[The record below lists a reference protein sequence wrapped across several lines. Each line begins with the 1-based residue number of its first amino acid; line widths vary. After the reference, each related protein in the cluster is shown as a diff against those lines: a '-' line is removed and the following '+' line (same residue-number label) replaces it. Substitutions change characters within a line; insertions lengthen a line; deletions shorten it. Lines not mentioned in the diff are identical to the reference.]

1 MRVYGLPAIFIVTL
15 ALQLC
20 GCASSPA
27 NHPELLR
34 SNAEV
39 AVTAK
44 LNLGAPYRSGGKDEA
59 GYDCSGFVFALYK
72 QTRGVSLPRSAEQQ
86 AAATQKISVGD
97 LQPGDLVFF
106 NTLHRSYSHVG
117 IYVGNHQFVHSPKSG
132 ARVRTEDM
140 RLTYWSNR
148 FDGARRVL

>member
-1 MRVYGLPAIFIVTL
+1 MRVYGFLTFALAVLLTGCGSMPA
-15 ALQLC
+15 
-20 GCASSPA
+20 S
-27 NHPELLR
+27 HPELLR

-39 AVTAK
+39 AITAK
-44 LNLGAPYRSGGKDEA
+44 LALGAPYRSGGNNDA

-72 QTRGVSLPRSAEQQ
+72 QTRGVTLPRSAEQQ
-86 AAATQKISVGD
+86 AAATQKISTGD

-117 IYVGNHQFVHSPKSG
+117 IYVGNNQFIHSPNSG

-140 RLTYWSNR
+140 RVAYWSRR
-148 FDGARRVL
+148 FDGARRVP